1 MPIPSHL
8 SPFRLARAALDW
20 LCDGRADYRAFRE
33 RRSTHSYKRRRGWCV
48 WIWIGAG
55 LAMIA
60 VPSIEIVF
68 VVVLATTLVCFMLLD
83 ASD

>member
-1 MPIPSHL
+1 MPIPSNL

-33 RRSTHSYKRRRGWCV
+33 KQITRGYKRRRGWCI
-48 WIWIGAG
+48 WIWISAG

-60 VPSIEIVF
+60 FPTIETIF
-68 VVVLATTLVCFMLLD
+68 VVTLATTLICFMLLD
-83 ASD
+83 AVD

>member
-1 MPIPSHL
+1 MPIPSNL

-33 RRSTHSYKRRRGWCV
+33 RRGTRCYKKRRGWCV

-55 LAMIA
+55 LIM
-60 VPSIEIVF
+60 IVF
-68 VVVLATTLVCFMLLD
+68 PGIETIFVVILATTLLCFMLLD
-83 ASD
+83 SID